1 MVGEWW
7 WGRCGVVGVGRLG
20 WGVFL
25 TVGGVGGVGGE
36 STSFS
41 TRLDSLLVDGQGK
54 ARQPK
59 EGARLV
65 VSFSSQAAH
74 VWVCAANRGCMFSR
88 VELDSRGW
96 HECGV
101 CAVHTARATCENEGL
116 AALRPTARAK
126 ELSRTAVGTPDRGYY
141 QTPRWTSTHV
151 PVRCPTKLENRTH
164 FFLFFFF
171 SFWLT
176 LTPLAA
182 LEAKG
187 GAREGGRWCF

>member
-1 MVGEWW
+1 MVGEWR

-25 TVGGVGGVGGE
+25 SVGGGGVGGE

-41 TRLDSLLVDGQGK
+41 IDSRLDSLLVDGQGK

-88 VELDSRGW
+88 VEFDRW

-101 CAVHTARATCENEGL
+101 CAVHTARATCENERARSATTHSARERAVADSCGYT
-116 AALRPTARAK
+116 RPSVLPDTTMDKHARACALPNK
-126 ELSRTAVGTPDRGYY
+126 IREQNT
-141 QTPRWTSTHV
+141 
-151 PVRCPTKLENRTH
+151 
-164 FFLFFFF
+164 FF
-171 SFWLT
+171 SFL
-176 LTPLAA
+176 LL
-182 LEAKG
+182 LLF
-187 GAREGGRWCF
+187 C

>member
-1 MVGEWW
+1 MVGEWR

-25 TVGGVGGVGGE
+25 SVGGVGGVGGE

-41 TRLDSLLVDGQGK
+41 IDSRLDSLLVDGQGK

-126 ELSRTAVGTPDRGYY
+126 ELSRTAVGYSRPWVLPDTTMDKHARACALPNKIRE
-141 QTPRWTSTHV
+141 QNT
-151 PVRCPTKLENRTH
+151 
-164 FFLFFFF
+164 FF
-171 SFWLT
+171 SFL
-176 LTPLAA
+176 LL
-182 LEAKG
+182 LLFCY
-187 GAREGGRWCF
+187 R